1 MHRKGGIH
9 VKYMIIGG
17 DAAGMSA
24 AMQLVRKDA
33 QADITVLEKGE
44 HYSYAQCGLPYWI
57 GGEIES
63 DRKLI
68 ARDADTYRL
77 KHGIDARIN
86 HEVKAV
92 DTKQKTVS
100 GDGFCLPYDK
110 LLIAS
115 GASPFI
121 PDWENRDLKGIYTLK
136 TIPDAKKII
145 AALGTEKKTVTVIG
159 GGSIGLEVAENL
171 AKANHHVRILERA
184 KRLAMN
190 FDKEMADYIHEKAI
204 DEGIELEL
212 NHEIIGF
219 SGNKDGHVTGIR
231 TNLTECPTDIVI
243 VAVGVRPNTDFLRD
257 TDVHLNN
264 NGAIRVNRYMETNV
278 PDVYAAGDCA
288 TQYHRLINKDMYYPL
303 GTHANKQGRIAGL
316 TMCGNPRVFMG
327 IVGTQIYQF
336 FDLALARTG
345 LSSREIE
352 EIGYPYKCVQAKLPH
367 VAGYYPTNE
376 TLHIRLQFHAE
387 TGVVLGGQFIGTKG
401 VDKRCDVLATAL
413 YHGMTMQDLE
423 ELDLGYS
430 PPFNSVWDPLQQTA
444 RRRP

>member
-1 MHRKGGIH
+1 M
-9 VKYMIIGG
+9 KYVIIGG

-63 DRKLI
+63 EDKLV
-68 ARDADTYRL
+68 AREANTYRT
-77 KHGIDARIN
+77 KHGIDARTN
-86 HEVKAV
+86 HEVTSIDAEK
-92 DTKQKTVS
+92 KTVS
-100 GDGFCLPYDK
+100 GKEFELPYDK

-115 GASPFI
+115 GARPFI
-121 PDWENRDLKGIYTLK
+121 PEWKNSNLKGIYTLK
-136 TIPDAKKII
+136 TIPDAQKILTAIGDKKRKITI
-145 AALGTEKKTVTVIG
+145 IG
-159 GGSIGLEVAENL
+159 GGSIGLEIAETVC
-171 AKANHHVRILERA
+171 KAGHQVRILERA
-184 KRLAMN
+184 ARLAMN
-190 FDKEMADYIHEKAI
+190 FDKEMTDHIHEKAI
-204 DEGIELEL
+204 EEGIQLDL
-212 NHEIIGF
+212 NHEIFGF
-219 SGNKDGHVTGIR
+219 EGDDTGHVNKIV
-231 TNLTECPTDIVI
+231 TNLAECETELVI
-243 VAVGVRPNTDFLRD
+243 VAVGVRPNTDFTKNTGIQLD
-257 TDVHLNN
+257 H

-278 PDVYAAGDCA
+278 EGIYAAGDCA
-288 TQYHRLINKDMYYPL
+288 TQYHRLIHKDVYAPL

-316 TMCGNPRVFMG
+316 NMCGQPRAFMG

-352 EIGYPYKCVQAKLPH
+352 EIGFSYKCVQAKLPH
-367 VAGYYPTNE
+367 VAAYYPTHE
-376 TLHIRLQFHAE
+376 PILIRLQYDAD
-387 TGVVLGGQFIGTKG
+387 TGKVLGGQFIGTKG

-444 RRRP
+444 RRRS